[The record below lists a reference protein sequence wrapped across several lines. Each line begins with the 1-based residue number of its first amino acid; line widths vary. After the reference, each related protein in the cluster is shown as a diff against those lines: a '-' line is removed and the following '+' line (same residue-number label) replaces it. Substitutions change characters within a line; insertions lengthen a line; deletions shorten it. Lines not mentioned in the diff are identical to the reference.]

1 MQQYIRP
8 PLVQIVWLA
17 LSDWHQVIIWIK
29 YLHAVNWTFE
39 NKFQLNHYKNTTI
52 FIQENKIENV
62 IDLQNDSN
70 FFPASMC

>member
-17 LSDWHQVIIWIK
+17 PSYHMNQ